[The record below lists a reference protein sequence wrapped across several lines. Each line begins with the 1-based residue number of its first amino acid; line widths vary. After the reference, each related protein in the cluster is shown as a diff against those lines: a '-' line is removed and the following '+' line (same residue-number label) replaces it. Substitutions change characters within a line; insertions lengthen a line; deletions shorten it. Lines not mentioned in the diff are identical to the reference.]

1 MSERQN
7 SVFQN
12 LDTLSET
19 AAQYVTDSARR
30 AIAERGRFT
39 LVLAGGS
46 TPRRLYQLLATPAW
60 REQIEWDRW
69 HFFLGDERLV
79 PPTDKDSNF
88 GMAREALL
96 AHVPVR
102 AAQIHRVP
110 TEVGAADTVAARY
123 QDDIRDF
130 FGLSANEWPRFDLV
144 LLGMGSDGH
153 TASLFPGKPTLD
165 ETERL
170 VVASP
175 PGTLPPPVDRVTF
188 TFPLLNAARAVAF
201 LVAGED
207 KRPALR
213 AVQEGVPFGDAG
225 EAPAARVRP
234 ADGELRWFVDAAA
247 AGSAK

>member
-1 MSERQN
+1 MSERQF
-7 SVFQN
+7 SVFPD
-12 LDTLSET
+12 LDTLSEA
-19 AAQYVTDSARR
+19 AAQYVADSAQR

-39 LVLAGGS
+39 LALAGGS
-46 TPRRLYQLLATPAW
+46 TPRRLYQLLATPSW
-60 REQIEWDRW
+60 RERIAWERW

-88 GMAREALL
+88 GMARDALL
-96 AHVPVR
+96 DHVPVG

-110 TEVGAADTVAARY
+110 TEAGDADTVAARY
-123 QDDIRDF
+123 EAEIRDF
-130 FGLSANEWPRFDLV
+130 FGRSTNERPRFDLV

-153 TASLFPGKPTLD
+153 TASLFPDKPTLE

-170 VVASP
+170 VMASP
-175 PGTLPPPVDRVTF
+175 PGVLPPPVDRVTF

-213 AVQEGVPFGDAG
+213 AVQAGLPFGDAG
-225 EAPAARVRP
+225 AAPAARVRP
-234 ADGELRWFVDAAA
+234 VDGELRWFVDAAA
-247 AGSAK
+247 AGSEK